1 MLYRLLMRQQWSP
14 LESASLALNELFVTL
29 TKTGF
34 SEEHALRLIA
44 YMIEDMKMEDSETN
58 PY

>member
-1 MLYRLLMRQQWSP
+1 MRQQWSP

-34 SEEHALRLIA
+34 SEEQALRLIA
-44 YMIEDMKMEDSETN
+44 FMIEDMKMEDSDN
-58 PY
+58 